1 MPTAAPLAYPLDM
14 FGLLNINKP
23 VGPTSHDIVA
33 RVRKLIGRRKVK
45 VGHAGTLDP
54 FADGVLV
61 VCVGPATRLAD
72 YVQQQPKSYLA
83 GITLGAVSDTHDITG
98 TITENPGAGPVDIDD
113 VRCALA
119 TFVGRI
125 DQIPPAHSAVH
136 VDGRRAYDLARA
148 GHQLDLPA
156 RKVVI
161 YRIAMAAC
169 DYPNLTIEVDCGAG
183 TYIRSL
189 ARDIGDKLGVG
200 AYCSS
205 LRRTAI
211 GKFEI
216 AEAVDPDDVDPA
228 GDLIEPIAA
237 LDALTR
243 IAVDATGRDR
253 LAMGK
258 MVALPAETK
267 PQDPTP
273 EIAVTDTA
281 GQLLAIAKLIDTA
294 DGQILK
300 PAKVF
305 IQSE

>member
-1 MPTAAPLAYPLDM
+1 M

-23 VGPTSHDIVA
+23 AGPTSHDIVA
-33 RVRKLIGRRKVK
+33 RVRKLIGGRKVK

-61 VCVGPATRLAD
+61 VCVGRATRLAD
-72 YVQQQPKSYLA
+72 YVQRQTKDYRA

-98 TITENPGAGPVDIDD
+98 TITENPQAAPVDIDD
-113 VRCALA
+113 VRGVLE

-125 DQIPPAHSAVH
+125 DQVPPAHSAVH

-148 GHQLDLPA
+148 GHELDLPA
-156 RKVVI
+156 REVNV
-161 YRIAMAAC
+161 YQIALAAC
-169 DYPNLTIEVDCGAG
+169 EYPDLTIEVSCGTG

-189 ARDIGDKLGVG
+189 ARDIGAALGVG

-205 LRRTAI
+205 LTRTAI
-211 GKFEI
+211 GKFDI
-216 AEAVDPDDVDPA
+216 ADAIDPDNVDPA
-228 GDLIEPIAA
+228 GDLIDPLAA

-243 IAVDATGRDR
+243 IAVDPTDRNR

-258 MVALPAETK
+258 TVTLSTS

-273 EIAVTDTA
+273 EIAVTDLS
-281 GQLLAIAKLIDTA
+281 GQLLAIAKLIDTP
-294 DGQILK
+294 DGQLLK
-300 PAKVF
+300 PSKVF
-305 IQSE
+305 VQPE

>member
-1 MPTAAPLAYPLDM
+1 M

-33 RVRKLIGRRKVK
+33 RVRKIVGRKVK

-61 VCVGPATRLAD
+61 VCLGPATRLAD
-72 YVQQQPKSYLA
+72 YVQQQTKGYRA
-83 GITLGAVSDTHDITG
+83 GITLGAVSDTHDIQG
-98 TITENPGAGPVDIDD
+98 EITENPDAAPVDIDD
-113 VRCALA
+113 VTSILE

-125 DQIPPAHSAVH
+125 DQVPPAHSAIH

-148 GHQLDLPA
+148 GHELDLPS
-156 RKVVI
+156 RQVNVYQI
-161 YRIAMAAC
+161 TLAAYE
-169 DYPNLTIEVDCGAG
+169 YPNLTIDVSCGAG

-189 ARDIGDKLGVG
+189 ARDIGDKLGTG

-205 LRRTAI
+205 LTRTGV
-211 GKFEI
+211 GKFDLANAI
-216 AEAVDPDDVDPA
+216 DPDNVDPTA
-228 GDLIEPIAA
+228 DLIDPLAA

-243 IAVDATGRDR
+243 IAVDATDRNR

-258 MVALPAETK
+258 TVTLSTS

-273 EIAVTDTA
+273 EIAVTDISGRLIA
-281 GQLLAIAKLIDTA
+281 LAKLIDTP

-300 PAKVF
+300 PSKVF
-305 IQSE
+305 VQPE

>member
-1 MPTAAPLAYPLDM
+1 M

-33 RVRKLIGRRKVK
+33 RVRKLVGRRKTK

-61 VCVGPATRLAD
+61 VCLGPATRLAD
-72 YVQQQPKSYLA
+72 YIQQQTKGYRA
-83 GITLGAVSDTHDITG
+83 GITLGAVSDTHDTEG
-98 TITENPGAGPVDIDD
+98 EITENPDATPVDIDD
-113 VRCALA
+113 VTSVLE

-148 GHQLDLPA
+148 GHELDLPA
-156 RKVVI
+156 RQVNV
-161 YRIAMAAC
+161 YQIAPAAYE
-169 DYPNLTIEVDCGAG
+169 YPNLTIEVSCGAG

-189 ARDIGDKLGVG
+189 ARDIGAALGVG

-205 LRRTAI
+205 LTRTTI
-211 GKFEI
+211 GKFDI
-216 AEAVDPDDVDPA
+216 TNAITPDDVDPA
-228 GDLIEPIAA
+228 GDLIDPIAA
-237 LDALTR
+237 LDALTK
-243 IAVDATGRDR
+243 IAVGPADRNR

-258 MVALPAETK
+258 TVTLSTS

-273 EIAVTDTA
+273 EIAVTDLS
-281 GQLLAIAKLIDTA
+281 GRLIAIARLTDTS
-294 DGQILK
+294 DGQILQ
-300 PAKVF
+300 PSKVF
-305 IQSE
+305 IQPE

>member
-1 MPTAAPLAYPLDM
+1 M

-23 VGPTSHDIVA
+23 PGPTSHDIVA

-54 FADGVLV
+54 FAGGVLV

-72 YVQQQPKSYLA
+72 YVQQQTKRYRA

-98 TITENPGAGPVDIDD
+98 TITENHDAAPVDIDD
-113 VRCALA
+113 VRGVLE

-125 DQIPPAHSAVH
+125 DQAPPAHSAIH

-148 GHQLDLPA
+148 GHKLDLPP
-156 RKVVI
+156 RKVNI
-161 YRIAMAAC
+161 YQIALAEYE
-169 DYPNLTIEVDCGAG
+169 YPNLTIDITCGAG

-205 LRRTAI
+205 LMRTAI
-211 GKFEI
+211 GKFDI
-216 AEAVDPDDVDPA
+216 AEAIGPDDVDPA
-228 GDLIEPIAA
+228 GDLIDPIAA

-243 IAVDATGRDR
+243 IAVNPADRNR

-258 MVALPAETK
+258 MVTLPAGAS

-273 EIAVTDTA
+273 EIAVTDLS
-281 GQLLAIAKLIDTA
+281 GQLLALAKLIDTP

-300 PAKVF
+300 PSKVF
-305 IQSE
+305 VQPGDSG

>member
-1 MPTAAPLAYPLDM
+1 M

-33 RVRKLIGRRKVK
+33 QVRRLVARKVK

-72 YVQQQPKSYLA
+72 YVQQQTKGYRA
-83 GITLGAVSDTHDITG
+83 GITLGAVSDTHDIQG
-98 TITENPGAGPVDIDD
+98 EITENPDATPVDIDE
-113 VRCALA
+113 VTSALE

-125 DQIPPAHSAVH
+125 DQVPPAHSAVH

-148 GHQLDLPA
+148 GHELDLPA
-156 RKVVI
+156 RQVNVYK
-161 YRIAMAAC
+161 IAPAAYE
-169 DYPNLTIEVDCGAG
+169 YPNLTIDVSCGAG

-189 ARDIGDKLGVG
+189 ARDIGDKLGTG

-205 LRRTAI
+205 LTRTTI
-211 GKFEI
+211 GKFDI
-216 AEAVDPDDVDPA
+216 ANAIDPDNLDPA
-228 GDLIEPIAA
+228 TDLIDPIEA

-243 IAVDATGRDR
+243 IAVDATDRNR

-258 MVALPAETK
+258 TVTLSTS
-267 PQDPTP
+267 PQNPTP
-273 EIAVTDTA
+273 EIAVTDLS
-281 GQLLAIAKLIDTA
+281 GRLLAIAKLIDTP
-294 DGQILK
+294 DGQLLK

-305 IQSE
+305 VQPER

>member
-1 MPTAAPLAYPLDM
+1 M

-72 YVQQQPKSYLA
+72 YVQRQTKTYRA

-98 TITENPGAGPVDIDD
+98 AITENTKASPVDIDV
-113 VRCALA
+113 VRSAMEA
-119 TFVGRI
+119 FVGRI
-125 DQIPPAHSAVH
+125 DQVPPAHSAIH

-148 GHQLDLPA
+148 GRQVDLPA
-156 RKVVI
+156 RKVEI
-161 YRIAMAAC
+161 YRIALEAYE
-169 DYPNLTIEVDCGAG
+169 YPNLTIEVQCGAG

-189 ARDIGDKLGVG
+189 ARDIGEALGVG

-205 LRRTAI
+205 LTRTAV

-216 AEAVDPDDVDPA
+216 DEAVDPDKVDPA
-228 GDLIEPIAA
+228 GDLIEPVAA

>member
-1 MPTAAPLAYPLDM
+1 M

-61 VCVGPATRLAD
+61 VCVGRATRLAD
-72 YVQQQPKSYLA
+72 YVQQQRKGYRA

-98 TITENPGAGPVDIDD
+98 TITENPQAAPVDIDD
-113 VRCALA
+113 VRSVLKM
-119 TFVGRI
+119 FVGRI
-125 DQIPPAHSAVH
+125 DQAPPAHSAVH

-148 GHQLDLPA
+148 GHELDLPA
-156 RKVVI
+156 REVNV
-161 YRIAMAAC
+161 YQIALAAYE
-169 DYPNLTIEVDCGAG
+169 YPNLTVEVSCGAG

-189 ARDIGDKLGVG
+189 ARDIGAELGTG

-205 LRRTAI
+205 LTRTAI
-211 GKFEI
+211 GKFSL
-216 AEAVDPDDVDPA
+216 ANAVDAGDMDPA
-228 GDLIEPIAA
+228 ADLIDPIEA

-243 IAVDATGRDR
+243 IAVTPDDRNR

-258 MVALPAETK
+258 TVTLPTAIK
-267 PQDPTP
+267 DPTP
-273 EIAVTDTA
+273 EIAVTDLS
-281 GQLLAIAKLIDTA
+281 GRLLAIAKLIDTP

-300 PAKVF
+300 PSKVF
-305 IQSE
+305 VQPGDFE